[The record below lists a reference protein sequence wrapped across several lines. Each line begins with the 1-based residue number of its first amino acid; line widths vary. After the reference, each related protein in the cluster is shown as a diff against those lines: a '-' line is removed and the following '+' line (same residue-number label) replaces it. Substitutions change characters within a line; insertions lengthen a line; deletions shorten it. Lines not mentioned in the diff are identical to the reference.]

1 MIGGSFESE
10 EEEEEEGEEGE
21 EDRSFESDFAQLGFS
36 VLTRRRRPFAMKLG
50 GEDAKRW
57 ADGEVTQVTAELLGR

>member
-50 GEDAKRW
+50 GEDAKR
-57 ADGEVTQVTAELLGR
+57 